1 MKDLNLSLVM
11 QEDEDEDETTT
22 GSREEDLD
30 TGVGGGVG
38 EGVGRR
44 YERVG
49 LSAPAILAEPKGS
62 SASAML
68 CMHSFSIADQHT
80 HQVERR
86 SLGTPI
92 FFLVFTVLIIF
103 VYEG

>member
-11 QEDEDEDETTT
+11 QEDEDETTT
-22 GSREEDLD
+22 GSREEDVD
-30 TGVGGGVG
+30 KGVGGGVGEGVG

-80 HQVERR
+80 HQVERG
-86 SLGTPI
+86 SLGTPTC
-92 FFLVFTVLIIF
+92 F
-103 VYEG
+103 

>member
-80 HQVERR
+80 HQVERG
-86 SLGTPI
+86 SLGTPTC
-92 FFLVFTVLIIF
+92 F
-103 VYEG
+103 